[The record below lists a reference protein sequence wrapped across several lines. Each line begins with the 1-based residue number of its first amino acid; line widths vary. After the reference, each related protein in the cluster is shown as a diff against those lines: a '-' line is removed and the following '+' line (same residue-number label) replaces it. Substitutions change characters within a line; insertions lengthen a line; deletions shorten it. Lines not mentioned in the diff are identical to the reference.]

1 MGVAWSLTKS
11 KDEKCFVS
19 GFDELQWYHMV
30 GIVAGIV
37 VCVCAVFAIATF
49 LGNMTPILLY
59 VVRIPQPSFP
69 YLACLPPCLMHK
81 LVSSLNPYQSAHLP
95 CPLLLPVG

>member
-59 VVRIPQPSFP
+59 VVRILIS
-69 YLACLPPCLMHK
+69 CIR
-81 LVSSLNPYQSAHLP
+81 
-95 CPLLLPVG
+95 LLLESLPLSLSLFTL